1 MKFNFSNM
9 FRSTKMTMVKNSPE
23 ILMVAGV
30 VGVVTSTVLACKA
43 TTKLSGILESKN
55 EQVIAVKNAIAHPEQ
70 LSEEYTEEDGKK
82 DLTIIY
88 TKTTMSIVKEYA
100 PAAII
105 GVASLAALI
114 SSNGILKKRNVAL
127 AAAYTTI
134 DGAFKKYRK
143 NVVDRFGETVDK
155 ELRYSAK
162 QVTVEKEVETKK
174 GKKTVTETVS
184 VPNIDQYS
192 DYARVFDAS
201 STNWKKDP
209 EYNLM
214 FLRAQ
219 QAYANNM
226 LQVNGYV
233 FLNDVYDLLGMDR
246 TKAGQVVGWV
256 KDSEI
261 GDGQI
266 DFGIYDLN
274 DKDKCAFINGYE
286 PNIILDFNVDGNIW
300 DLMN

>member
-1 MKFNFSNM
+1 
-9 FRSTKMTMVKNSPE
+9 MVKNSPE